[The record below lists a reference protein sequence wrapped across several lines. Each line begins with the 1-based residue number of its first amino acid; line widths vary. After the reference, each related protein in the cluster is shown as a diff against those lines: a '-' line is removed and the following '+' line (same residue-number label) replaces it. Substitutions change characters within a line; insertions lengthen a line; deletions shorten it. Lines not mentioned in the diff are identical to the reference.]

1 MVVLQQMQDVAFVI
15 VYGRLL
21 LPLLFSLKQMYAML
35 SHTKCQINEI
45 FFVQTFARVQWIF
58 TRTDYTRPG

>member
-45 FFVQTFARVQWIF
+45 FFVQTFARVQ
-58 TRTDYTRPG
+58 